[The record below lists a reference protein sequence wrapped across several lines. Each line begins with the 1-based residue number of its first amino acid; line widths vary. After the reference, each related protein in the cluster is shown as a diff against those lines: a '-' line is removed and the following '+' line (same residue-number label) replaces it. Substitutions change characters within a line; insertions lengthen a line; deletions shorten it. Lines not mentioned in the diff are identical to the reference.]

1 MRKLMIIGLFAI
13 VSLVCKAQEHIPT
26 IDDYKRFI
34 KSKTMV
40 VLEDA
45 IMSEYNIVI
54 KDIMARSWDITP
66 YEVISFKQF
75 EELKDDP
82 DLSFLMT
89 TVVTFAKDKTKARYN
104 FLSLVMGEPKANVKT
119 MPDLCSLPLSYLKV
133 DEESYNYKLEAF
145 ILFIQNHVRNV
156 LQNEKLIGE
165 NALKLYNAQAKGAL
179 ANKTLLL
186 VKEDLAKE
194 LRTEAAIKAVYPYK
208 FKIVEREE
216 IAEAIERQDPDV
228 VFLHKVGPEGTRV
241 KARVYKI
248 LVGAADS
255 KLYYWNY
262 EMMDHASDD
271 AFQAKDFKKL
281 K

>member
-1 MRKLMIIGLFAI
+1 
-13 VSLVCKAQEHIPT
+13 
-26 IDDYKRFI
+26 
-34 KSKTMV
+34 MV

-89 TVVTFAKDKTKARYN
+89 TVVSFAKDKTKARYN

-133 DEESYNYKLEAF
+133 DEESYHYKLEAF

-241 KARVYKI
+241 NARVYKI

>member
-1 MRKLMIIGLFAI
+1 
-13 VSLVCKAQEHIPT
+13 
-26 IDDYKRFI
+26 
-34 KSKTMV
+34 
-40 VLEDA
+40 
-45 IMSEYNIVI
+45 
-54 KDIMARSWDITP
+54 
-66 YEVISFKQF
+66 
-75 EELKDDP
+75 
-82 DLSFLMT
+82 
-89 TVVTFAKDKTKARYN
+89 
-104 FLSLVMGEPKANVKT
+104 

-133 DEESYNYKLEAF
+133 DEESYHYKLEAF

-208 FKIVEREE
+208 FKFVEREE

-241 KARVYKI
+241 NARVYKI

>member
-1 MRKLMIIGLFAI
+1 MRKLTIIAFFAI

-26 IDDYKRFI
+26 INDYKRFV

-45 IMSEYNIVI
+45 LMSEYNIVI
-54 KDIMARSWDITP
+54 KDIIQRSWDITP
-66 YEVISFKQF
+66 YEVISFEQF
-75 EELKDDP
+75 EELKNDP

-89 TVVTFAKDKTKARYN
+89 TVVSFAKDKTKARYN
-104 FLSLVMGEPKANVKT
+104 FISLVMGEPKANVKT
-119 MPDLCSLPLSYLKV
+119 MPDLCSLPLSYLRV
-133 DEESYNYKLEAF
+133 DEESYHYKLEAF

-165 NALKLYNAQAKGAL
+165 NALKLYNAQSKGAL

-186 VKEDLAKE
+186 VKEDLAKDVS
-194 LRTEAAIKAVYPYK
+194 TEAAIKAVYPYK
-208 FKIVEREE
+208 FRIVDREE

-241 KARVYKI
+241 NARVYKI

-255 KLYYWNY
+255 KLYYWDF
-262 EMMDHASDD
+262 EMMDNATDD
-271 AFQAKDFKKL
+271 AFQIKDFKKL

>member
-1 MRKLMIIGLFAI
+1 MRKLTIIAFFAI

-26 IDDYKRFI
+26 INDYKRFV

-45 IMSEYNIVI
+45 LMSEYNIVI
-54 KDIMARSWDITP
+54 KDIIQRSWDITP
-66 YEVISFKQF
+66 YEVISFEQF
-75 EELKDDP
+75 EELKNDP

-89 TVVTFAKDKTKARYN
+89 TVVSFAKDKTKARYN
-104 FLSLVMGEPKANVKT
+104 FISLVMGEPKANVKT
-119 MPDLCSLPLSYLKV
+119 MPDLCSLPLSYLRV
-133 DEESYNYKLEAF
+133 DEESYHYKLEAF

-165 NALKLYNAQAKGAL
+165 NALKLYNAQSKGAL

-186 VKEDLAKE
+186 VKEDLAKDV
-194 LRTEAAIKAVYPYK
+194 RTEAAIKAVYPYK
-208 FKIVEREE
+208 FRIVDREE

-241 KARVYKI
+241 NARVYKI

-255 KLYYWNY
+255 KLYYWDF
-262 EMMDHASDD
+262 EMMDNATDD
-271 AFQAKDFKKL
+271 AFQIKDFKKL